1 MKKLNYIY
9 YFIIILFIS
18 CSGEDSGSGDGGG
31 DPPPPPPAP
40 AASTLST
47 PAKDTECLD
56 GENVEFK
63 WSASNN
69 TDSYDIFVKNLLT
82 NAVVSQ
88 TTSENTV
95 TITLEKGN
103 PYSWYII
110 SKSNTSTETA
120 TSDVW
125 KFYLK
130 GDAVTNYAPFPAD
143 LISPK
148 SESSV
153 NSGSIEFKWSSS
165 DVDSGDTLT
174 FDVYLDT
181 SNPPT
186 TKIKSDYGSSSL
198 NHSVNDAGT
207 YYWKVVTTDNSGSN
221 SDSGISKF
229 KVVN

>member
-110 SKSNTSTETA
+110 SVSYTH
-120 TSDVW
+120 
-125 KFYLK
+125 L
-130 GDAVTNYAPFPAD
+130 
-143 LISPK
+143 
-148 SESSV
+148 
-153 NSGSIEFKWSSS
+153 
-165 DVDSGDTLT
+165 TL
-174 FDVYLDT
+174 
-181 SNPPT
+181 P
-186 TKIKSDYGSSSL
+186 TKI
-198 NHSVNDAGT
+198 
-207 YYWKVVTTDNSGSN
+207 VVLVW
-221 SDSGISKF
+221 
-229 KVVN
+229 VVGGGG